1 MLDKIFFC
9 SIKHLNNQV
18 NVKIQEFDYLN
29 GVNPNHELNVSLKG
43 DNISWEKK
51 QIEHYFE
58 YELNKPKIFCNNYDE
73 LNKLYRNYER
83 VFFD

>member
-9 SIKHLNNQV
+9 SINQIDGKM
-18 NVKIQEFDYLN
+18 NISIKEFDYLN

-58 YELNKPKIFCNNYDE
+58 YELNKPKIFCNNYNE
-73 LNKLYRNYER
+73 LNKLNQVYNK
-83 VFFD
+83 